1 MTVLCSSL
9 LPARRAG
16 KVSPMEALRYTDADT
31 SIKKK
36 QKKSKKGASIAA
48 MAWSNLWRN
57 KKRTVMVICSLT
69 LGLVLM
75 SYFYASN
82 ASFDMDKYLMD
93 LTVAD
98 FQIDDATNSAVDGY
112 DPASQTISKDLL
124 SDIRN
129 LDTLEAEGRLYSQE
143 ISMPLSEKARNN
155 FSGYYTKEI
164 LDDYASFDP
173 SFPMWKEVFDSAL
186 QGNAVPHT
194 IYGAD
199 GLILDAAASENYIL
213 DGSFDSVGEE
223 VNIDGRTFTVMA
235 VLSPLQPMVSGTTP
249 VFDVQL
255 VIPADVFTQMWPD
268 NNLRKYYFNVED
280 SGIDEASDLL
290 TDYQQTYASGMS
302 ITSRQTMAKQYEDER
317 RSSSVIGYSISI
329 VIALVGVLNFINSM
343 VTAIISRRR
352 EFAMIQSI
360 GMTKG
365 QLRKMLTF
373 EGLYYAGI
381 TLVISYILS
390 TFTVGVIVRALTA
403 GGFTTFQF
411 TLLPLIICTPVLLIF
426 AVLLPYLCFRNLEKD
441 SIVERLRAVD

>member
-1 MTVLCSSL
+1 
-9 LPARRAG
+9 
-16 KVSPMEALRYTDADT
+16 
-31 SIKKK
+31 
-36 QKKSKKGASIAA
+36 
-48 MAWSNLWRN
+48 
-57 KKRTVMVICSLT
+57 
-69 LGLVLM
+69 
-75 SYFYASN
+75 
-82 ASFDMDKYLMD
+82 
-93 LTVAD
+93 
-98 FQIDDATNSAVDGY
+98 
-112 DPASQTISKDLL
+112 
-124 SDIRN
+124 
-129 LDTLEAEGRLYSQE
+129 
-143 ISMPLSEKARNN
+143 
-155 FSGYYTKEI
+155 
-164 LDDYASFDP
+164 
-173 SFPMWKEVFDSAL
+173 
-186 QGNAVPHT
+186 
-194 IYGAD
+194 
-199 GLILDAAASENYIL
+199 
-213 DGSFDSVGEE
+213 
-223 VNIDGRTFTVMA
+223 
-235 VLSPLQPMVSGTTP
+235 MVSGTTP

-360 GMTKG
+360 GMTKR

>member
-1 MTVLCSSL
+1 
-9 LPARRAG
+9 
-16 KVSPMEALRYTDADT
+16 
-31 SIKKK
+31 
-36 QKKSKKGASIAA
+36 

-143 ISMPLSEKARNN
+143 ISMPLSEEARNN

-213 DGSFDSVGEE
+213 DGSFDAEKFATGDYVLAIGPSTEPQTGLPTYSVGEE
-223 VNIDGRTFTVMA
+223 VNINGRTFTVMA

-360 GMTKG
+360 GMTKR

-390 TFTVGVIVRALTA
+390 AFTVGVIVRALTA

>member
-1 MTVLCSSL
+1 M
-9 LPARRAG
+9 
-16 KVSPMEALRYTDADT
+16 
-31 SIKKK
+31 
-36 QKKSKKGASIAA
+36 
-48 MAWSNLWRN
+48 
-57 KKRTVMVICSLT
+57 
-69 LGLVLM
+69 
-75 SYFYASN
+75 
-82 ASFDMDKYLMD
+82 
-93 LTVAD
+93 
-98 FQIDDATNSAVDGY
+98 
-112 DPASQTISKDLL
+112 
-124 SDIRN
+124 
-129 LDTLEAEGRLYSQE
+129 
-143 ISMPLSEKARNN
+143 
-155 FSGYYTKEI
+155 
-164 LDDYASFDP
+164 
-173 SFPMWKEVFDSAL
+173 
-186 QGNAVPHT
+186 
-194 IYGAD
+194 
-199 GLILDAAASENYIL
+199 
-213 DGSFDSVGEE
+213 GEE

-360 GMTKG
+360 GMTKR

>member
-1 MTVLCSSL
+1 M
-9 LPARRAG
+9 
-16 KVSPMEALRYTDADT
+16 
-31 SIKKK
+31 
-36 QKKSKKGASIAA
+36 
-48 MAWSNLWRN
+48 
-57 KKRTVMVICSLT
+57 
-69 LGLVLM
+69 
-75 SYFYASN
+75 
-82 ASFDMDKYLMD
+82 
-93 LTVAD
+93 
-98 FQIDDATNSAVDGY
+98 
-112 DPASQTISKDLL
+112 
-124 SDIRN
+124 
-129 LDTLEAEGRLYSQE
+129 
-143 ISMPLSEKARNN
+143 
-155 FSGYYTKEI
+155 
-164 LDDYASFDP
+164 
-173 SFPMWKEVFDSAL
+173 
-186 QGNAVPHT
+186 
-194 IYGAD
+194 
-199 GLILDAAASENYIL
+199 
-213 DGSFDSVGEE
+213 
-223 VNIDGRTFTVMA
+223 
-235 VLSPLQPMVSGTTP
+235 
-249 VFDVQL
+249 
-255 VIPADVFTQMWPD
+255 
-268 NNLRKYYFNVED
+268 ED

-360 GMTKG
+360 GMTKR